1 MIKYNSPPL
10 HILRATYR
18 FLKTPTLP
26 EPLVKKAIAQKI
38 PLKLRSNQATKHLIA
53 QYRAHA
59 DLDVTS
65 TQAEKLRQQGF
76 DFYRL
81 RRDLAERTR
90 LLAMD
95 TGADQ
100 ILTPR
105 EMSRRAAARAGL
117 QLPKLDETLDF

>member
-1 MIKYNSPPL
+1 
-10 HILRATYR
+10 
-18 FLKTPTLP
+18 LKTPILP
-26 EPLVKKAIAQKI
+26 DPLVKKALAQNI
-38 PLKLRSNQATKHLIA
+38 TLKPRSNQSTKHLIA

-59 DLDVTS
+59 EIEMTS
-65 TQAEKLRQQGF
+65 TQAEQLRQQAF

-100 ILTPR
+100 ILSPR
-105 EMSRRAAARAGL
+105 EMSRRAAARTGL
-117 QLPKLDETLDF
+117 QLPKLDEVDL